1 MMKNQI
7 EFKVYGRRAL
17 FSDPLTRVGGEKCSY
32 QIPTY
37 EALKGITQ
45 AIYWKPTLIWVIDDV
60 RVMKQIRMDPQN
72 IKLRQYHKDIAGLS
86 VFTYLTDV
94 EYQVRAHFEW
104 NMERKDL
111 EGDRVEGKHYQ
122 IACRMLERGG
132 RRDVCLGSRECQA
145 YVEPCCFGEGDGFY
159 DDQGLLTFGLMYHG
173 FNYPSETGDPEMSIR
188 FWKPEMNNGII
199 HFLRPSECTILK
211 QVRKTSAIHPPT
223 LGIDDESLF
232 D

>member
-86 VFTYLTDV
+86 VFTYITDV

-122 IACRMLERGG
+122 IACRMLER
-132 RRDVCLGSRECQA
+132 S
-145 YVEPCCFGEGDGFY
+145 
-159 DDQGLLTFGLMYHG
+159 
-173 FNYPSETGDPEMSIR
+173 N
-188 FWKPEMNNGII
+188 
-199 HFLRPSECTILK
+199 
-211 QVRKTSAIHPPT
+211 TSH
-223 LGIDDESLF
+223 L
-232 D
+232 